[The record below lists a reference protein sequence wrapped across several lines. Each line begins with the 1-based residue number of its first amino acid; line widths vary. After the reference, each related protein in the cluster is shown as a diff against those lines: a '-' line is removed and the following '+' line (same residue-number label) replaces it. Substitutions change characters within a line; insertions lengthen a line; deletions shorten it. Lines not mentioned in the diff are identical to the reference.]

1 LTELLI
7 PSVAAPLPTGDGDAQ
22 GLIAESASPA
32 KLAFRR
38 YLRHRAAM
46 VASVVLLLITL
57 AVIFAPVLAPYGPN
71 ERVGDQRVEN
81 VQLLPPSSKYY
92 FGTDSIGRDLF
103 SRILWGGRVSLFIGL
118 AVALA
123 SGLIGTTLGSFAG
136 FRGGRVDNTLMRLTD
151 LFLAFPILVTLLIVE
166 QLPSHQE
173 WAKTL
178 LGPPGSLRLIVTL
191 LTLVGWMGTARI
203 VRGVVLSLKEKEFV
217 EAARALGATDRRI
230 ISRHLV
236 PNSLGPIIVSM
247 TFTTAIAIGLEST
260 ISFFG
265 LGVSPIH
272 ASWGSLLSDSKGYIL
287 SGKWWLV
294 LFPCLVLLLTV
305 LSVNFIGDGL
315 RDALDPK
322 QNRNR

>member
-7 PSVAAPLPTGDGDAQ
+7 PTVSVPAEGGDEDAQ
-22 GLIAESASPA
+22 GLAVESSSPA

-46 VASVVLLLITL
+46 VATVVLLLIAL
-57 AVIFAPVLAPYGPN
+57 AVIFAPLIAPYTPN
-71 ERVGDQRVEN
+71 ERVGDQRVSN
-81 VQLLPPSSKYY
+81 VQLLSPSTKYY

-103 SRILWGGRVSLFIGL
+103 SRILWGGRASLFIGL

-123 SGLIGTTLGSFAG
+123 SGLIGTAVGAYAG
-136 FRGGRVDNTLMRLTD
+136 FRGGRFDNALMRLTD

-166 QLPSHQE
+166 TLPNHQK
-173 WAKTL
+173 WARTV
-178 LGPPGSLRLIVTL
+178 LGPPGTLRLMVTL
-191 LTLVGWMGTARI
+191 LTLVGWMSTARI

-230 ISRHLV
+230 ITRHLV

-265 LGVSPIH
+265 LGISPIH

-294 LFPCLVLLLTV
+294 LFPCLVLLFTV

-322 QNRNR
+322 QNRHR

>member
-1 LTELLI
+1 MTELII
-7 PSVAAPLPTGDGDAQ
+7 PTVASPLTSSDEAQ
-22 GLIAESASPA
+22 GISSDSASPA

-46 VASVVLLLITL
+46 VATVVLFLIAL
-57 AVIFAPVLAPYGPN
+57 AVILAPLIAPYEAN

-81 VQLLPPSSKYY
+81 VQLLSPTTKYF

-103 SRILWGGRVSLFIGL
+103 SRILWGGRASLFIGL
-118 AVALA
+118 AVAIA
-123 SGLIGTTLGSFAG
+123 SGVIGTTVGSFAG
-136 FRGGRVDNTLMRLTD
+136 FRGGRFDNALMRLTD
-151 LFLAFPILVTLLIVE
+151 MFLAFPILVTLLIVA
-166 QLPSHQE
+166 QLPNRQP
-173 WAKTL
+173 WARTL
-178 LGPPGSLRLIVTL
+178 LGPPQSLRLMVTL
-191 LTLVGWMGTARI
+191 LTLIGWMSTARI

-217 EAARALGATDRRI
+217 EAARALGAKDRRI
-230 ISRHLV
+230 IARHLV
-236 PNSLGPIIVSM
+236 PNALGPIIVSM

-265 LGVSPIH
+265 LGISPIH

-294 LFPCLVLLLTV
+294 LYPCLVLLLTV

-322 QNRNR
+322 QTRHR